1 MAGVAPVGVKRARA
15 SPRAAA
21 APASLSSSFTGAG
34 FGKQID
40 GQRLSVSALAP
51 APGSRRGGSR
61 CVTTMAAKIAG
72 YIKLAIEAGKASP
85 APPIGPA
92 LGAKVRENISFDATT
107 ARAGRAR
114 GRARGRGGRT
124 RAAGEGG
131 RPRRERV
138 SRGDASARGTTAGG
152 DARARWRGRRARD
165 GSMVAGDARGAV
177 GTRVVR

>member
-72 YIKLAIEAGKASP
+72 YIKLAIEAGKANP

-92 LGAKVRENISFDATT
+92 LGAKVR
-107 ARAGRAR
+107 AR
-114 GRARGRGGRT
+114 GSVRSRRNLSRTPPSRASRGFLSSV
-124 RAAGEGG
+124 AA
-131 RPRRERV
+131 
-138 SRGDASARGTTAGG
+138 RGDASD
-152 DARARWRGRRARD
+152 DARERPFATLKPRGVRVGVSRRRDAANARVQSRERPRARRIRA
-165 GSMVAGDARGAV
+165 SPRAKP
-177 GTRVVR
+177 